1 MTTRARV
8 MTIGVTAAI
17 LALPSA
23 AVSEPVKNA
32 TVISIEGKA
41 GNMLAPTAVAMPQR
55 TPGMPVPTTTVRDST
70 RARNA
75 AKISSLSVLNQLL
88 TAGPATDTRVVWR
101 WYASFNAPY
110 VIALDRVGPKGADGW
125 NYRVNSLYWG
135 KGANMVN
142 LGNGDRVTWYWGAW
156 NAAVLEIA
164 EPTTGSSPTATVG
177 SGSMRVVINQVN
189 WKRTR
194 VPAAGA
200 TVTYA
205 GQTATTDASG
215 AASFTAVPGRNVIRA
230 TKSRVIAATLEA
242 CLPAGGTTCTT

>member
-1 MTTRARV
+1 MTTRTRV
-8 MTIGVTAAI
+8 MTIGVATAI
-17 LALPSA
+17 LALP
-23 AVSEPVKNA
+23 PVAMSDMRTNA
-32 TVISIEGKA
+32 TVISIEGKTA
-41 GNMLAPTAVAMPQR
+41 SMLAPTAVAMPQR
-55 TPGMPVPTTTVRDST
+55 APGTPVPTTTVRDST
-70 RARNA
+70 RARNSVT
-75 AKISSLSVLNQLL
+75 ISSLSVLNQLL
-88 TAGPATDTRVVWR
+88 TAGPTTGTRVVWR

-110 VIALDRVGPKGADGW
+110 VISLGRVGPKGADGW
-125 NYRVNSLYWG
+125 NYRVNSLYWA

-142 LGNGDRVTWYWGAW
+142 VGNADRVTWYWGAW

-164 EPTTGSSPTATVG
+164 EPATGSSPGATVG
-177 SGSMRVVINQVN
+177 SGPMRIVVNQVN

-215 AASFTAVPGRNVIRA
+215 AATFTAVPGRNVIRA